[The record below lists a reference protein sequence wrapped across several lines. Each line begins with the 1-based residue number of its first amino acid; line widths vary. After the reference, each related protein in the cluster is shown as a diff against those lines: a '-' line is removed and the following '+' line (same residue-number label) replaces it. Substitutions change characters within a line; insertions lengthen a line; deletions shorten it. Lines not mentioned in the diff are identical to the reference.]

1 MPSEGRHLTVMAVC
15 YNHARFLTECLD
27 SIRAQTFQDFQL
39 VITDDGSTD
48 GSPALI
54 REWLTAHGVSAH
66 FIRHETNRG
75 LCPTLNEALAAVRGK
90 YLAKISTDDVWMPYK
105 LARQVPVM
113 ESLSDRVAVLY
124 GDALQINE
132 AGQVL
137 PRKFLSECA
146 VSGPGPSGN
155 VFRSLLRRNFVLG
168 PTTLVRTECLR
179 SVGGYDETLAYEDWD
194 MWLRLARRYEF
205 QFSPE
210 IFTKYRIVKSSLS
223 RTTVAWGS
231 PNQLWTDLRILE
243 KCLDSP
249 DLSRAEAART
259 RLRMLAC
266 ALRLARHAEGRA
278 VQAVGRAL
286 GAWH

>member
-1 MPSEGRHLTVMAVC
+1 MAVC

-39 VITDDGSTD
+39 IITDDGSSD

-54 REWLTAHGVSAH
+54 RDWLTAHGVPAH
-66 FIRHETNRG
+66 FIWHETNRG

-90 YLAKISTDDVWMPYK
+90 YLAKISTDDVWLPDK

-132 AGQVL
+132 AGHVL
-137 PRKFLSECA
+137 PRRFLSECGI
-146 VSGPGPSGN
+146 SGAGPSGN

-179 SVGGYDETLAYEDWD
+179 NVGGYDESLAYEDWD
-194 MWLRLARRYEF
+194 MWLRLSRRYEF
-205 QFSPE
+205 QFSSE
-210 IFTKYRIVKSSLS
+210 ILTKYRLVKSSLS

-231 PNQLWTDLRILE
+231 ANQRWTDLRILE

-249 DLSRAEAART
+249 DLSWREVART
-259 RLRMLAC
+259 RLRMLAH
-266 ALRLARHAEGRA
+266 ALRLARHADGRA
-278 VQAVGRAL
+278 ARAVGRAL
-286 GAWH
+286 SAWL